1 MLSLKKKEV
10 FLLNKNLKLDN
21 LLNDIATGWT
31 KSYYEGIT
39 KTSTDINGNKFAPLK
54 ESTVFMKKL
63 KGYESPKKPLLAEGK
78 MRNTFVKTKATK
90 SKQFAVISI
99 NNRDR
104 KIASKVHNEGNKPYS
119 IKPKRKSHLSFPTKD
134 GWVRTKEVQ
143 HTGQKKREWYGIGKV
158 QLKLAS
164 KIAKKHIQKALLK

>member
-10 FLLNKNLKLDN
+10 FLLNKNLKIEN
-21 LLNDIATGWT
+21 LLNDIATSWT
-31 KSYYEGIT
+31 NSYYKGIT
-39 KTSTDINGNKFAPLK
+39 KTSTDINGKKFAPLK

-63 KGYESPKKPLLAEGK
+63 KGYKNPKKPLLAEGK
-78 MRNTFVKTKATK
+78 MRNTYVKTKATR

-104 KIASKVHNEGNKPYS
+104 KLASKAHNEGTKPYK
-119 IKPKRKSHLSFPTKD
+119 ITPKRKKNLSFPTKD
-134 GWVRTKEVQ
+134 GWINTKEVQ

-158 QLKLAS
+158 QTKLAS
-164 KIAKKHIQKALLK
+164 KEAKRHIKKALLK